1 MSNTLIIKAAL
12 EQYRASACSQKK
24 FKIMGLLRFIVVGAA
39 VGYGVN
45 YITKKGPD
53 GRSILDEFTENP
65 PDWFE
70 KAKKYAE
77 DTVNQAVKTAK
88 ENVG

>member
-1 MSNTLIIKAAL
+1 
-12 EQYRASACSQKK
+12 
-24 FKIMGLLRFIVVGAA
+24 MGLLKFIIVGAA

-53 GRSILDEFTENP
+53 GRSILDDITENAP
-65 PDWFE
+65 EYFD

-77 DTVNQAVKTAK
+77 DAIEQVIQKAQPKGNY
-88 ENVG
+88 

>member
-1 MSNTLIIKAAL
+1 
-12 EQYRASACSQKK
+12 
-24 FKIMGLLRFIVVGAA
+24 MGLLKFIIVGAA

-53 GRSILDEFTENP
+53 GKSVLDDITENGP
-65 PDWFE
+65 EWFD

-77 DTVNQAVKTAK
+77 DAVERVVNDLKPR
-88 ENVG
+88 GGGF